1 MITLVLP
8 LTTDTPLRSPCSARP
23 PSSFLKEC
31 EGRDVRWQGG
41 DDWAR
46 ESDLL
51 VARVCWQA
59 SVLTA
64 FNRSEST
71 LETRSVV
78 V

>member
-8 LTTDTPLRSPCSARP
+8 LTPDTPLRSPRSARP

-41 DDWAR
+41 DDWVG
-46 ESDLL
+46 EIDLL
-51 VARVCWQA
+51 VARAGWQP